1 MMITKFT
8 RLLRRDG
15 KYAPVPL
22 AELSKATGVPRST
35 LRRAAG
41 DKRLEAR
48 KINHVWHA
56 SQAAVEEARQR
67 KDMRRVADDPL

>member
-1 MMITKFT
+1 MRLITKFT
-8 RLLRRDG
+8 HRVL
-15 KYAPVPL
+15 KSNEYAPVPL

-67 KDMRRVADDPL
+67 KDMRRG